1 MKFYVCRTA
10 PSPQRA
16 RILLAEKGIEV
27 ETIEIDLGQGEQL
40 EEAFRQINPRCTV
53 PVLELD
59 DGTRLTENAGISVY
73 LEAIVP
79 EPPMLG
85 RSAEEKAL
93 VATWN
98 ARVEVEG
105 FLALA
110 DAFRNRT
117 KGMIDRAITGPTNY
131 AQIPELAARGRARG
145 DEFLDVLNDRLGE
158 SEYVA
163 SDAFSVADISA
174 FVVCQF
180 AKWVKLDATEGRP
193 NTQRWIDLVSQ
204 RESLSS

>member
-1 MKFYVCRTA
+1 MKFYDCRTA

-16 RILLAEKGIEV
+16 RILLAEKGLEV
-27 ETIEIDLGQGEQL
+27 ETIEVDLGQGEQL
-40 EEAFRQINPRCTV
+40 EEAFRRINPRCTV

-59 DGTRLTENAGISVY
+59 DGTRLTENAGISTY
-73 LEAIVP
+73 LEAIAP

-85 RSAEEKAL
+85 RSAKEKAL

-98 ARVEVEG
+98 ARVETEG

-131 AQIPELAARGRARG
+131 AQIPELAARGHARG
-145 DEFLDVLNDRLGE
+145 AEFLDVLNDRLGE

-180 AKWVKLDATEGRP
+180 AKWVKLDATEGRS
-193 NTQRWIDLVSQ
+193 NTQRWLDLVSR
-204 RESLSS
+204 RESFSS